1 MMIGSK
7 VCCDEFP
14 CSCSLGTSVKKEVMI
29 GSCSSSASES
39 SLSCVLR
46 FVTGSFDAGSI
57 GGVRCVVSNSAVV
70 VSIDDVSVD
79 GCR

>member
-1 MMIGSK
+1 MVIGSK
-7 VCCDEFP
+7 DYCDEFS

-39 SLSCVLR
+39 LLSCVLR
-46 FVTGSFDAGSI
+46 YVTGSFDAGSI
-57 GGVRCVVSNSAVV
+57 GSVRCVVSNSAVV